1 MAAAGAFSCSPD
13 LPERSSGAAIR
24 SVRFDCDGVGQASII
39 QAPHRSLRAAS
50 LLLSASLLASS
61 LVACGNSGRDD
72 RAGGTGPLP
81 IGAAIALT
89 GNASVIGQDQRIG
102 LELARDHFQGNFRGK
117 GPALELTIEDGG
129 SDEGTATNA
138 FCSLI
143 GADVVALIGPSLSQQ
158 AFAVDPIAD
167 RAGIP
172 VIGPSNTATGIPEI
186 GPFVSRV
193 SAPVA
198 QVAPL
203 SIAAALR
210 LNPKIRS
217 AAVFYAQD
225 DAYSTS
231 ESQIFQ
237 QALIAR
243 NLKPVAV
250 IRTSV
255 SDTDFQSQITETLR
269 RNPDLIVISGLP
281 SDGGNL
287 VRQLRELGFKGTL
300 VAGNGMNSPNIYS
313 ICQRFCDGLLIAQA
327 YSPESTTPIN
337 RAFVAAYTK
346 ARGGAVPPQFS
357 AQAFT
362 AYQVIA
368 ETLSS
373 LQVSLPAGA
382 TLAALPRAELRR
394 RLNTALLKGRFQ
406 TPLGEIRFTPEGEVI
421 QKQFYVA
428 QVRMNPD
435 GRSGRFQLLP
445 TVPTP

>member
-1 MAAAGAFSCSPD
+1 MS
-13 LPERSSGAAIR
+13 
-24 SVRFDCDGVGQASII
+24 QASISH
-39 QAPHRSLRAAS
+39 APHRSLRAAS

-61 LVACGNSGRDD
+61 IVACGNSGRDD
-72 RAGGTGPLP
+72 RAAGSGPLP
-81 IGAAIALT
+81 IGAVIALT
-89 GNASVIGQDQRIG
+89 GNASVIGQDQRLG
-102 LELARDHFQGNFRGK
+102 LELARDHFQGNVQGKGPALQGK

-129 SDEGTATNA
+129 SDEATATNA
-138 FCSLI
+138 FRSLI
-143 GADVVALIGPSLSQQ
+143 GANMVALIGPSLSQQ

-172 VIGPSNTATGIPEI
+172 VVGPSNTASGIPQI

-255 SDTDFQSQITETLR
+255 SDTDFQSQFTETLST
-269 RNPDLIVISGLP
+269 P
-281 SDGGNL
+281 
-287 VRQLRELGFKGTL
+287 QL
-300 VAGNGMNSPNIYS
+300 SP
-313 ICQRFCDGLLIAQA
+313 
-327 YSPESTTPIN
+327 
-337 RAFVAAYTK
+337 
-346 ARGGAVPPQFS
+346 PPC
-357 AQAFT
+357 
-362 AYQVIA
+362 
-368 ETLSS
+368 
-373 LQVSLPAGA
+373 A
-382 TLAALPRAELRR
+382 TLAPPPCAELRR
-394 RLNTALLKGRFQ
+394 RLNTAL
-406 TPLGEIRFTPEGEVI
+406 P
-421 QKQFYVA
+421 
-428 QVRMNPD
+428 
-435 GRSGRFQLLP
+435 
-445 TVPTP
+445 

>member
-1 MAAAGAFSCSPD
+1 MS
-13 LPERSSGAAIR
+13 
-24 SVRFDCDGVGQASII
+24 QASIT
-39 QAPHRSLRAAS
+39 QGPHRSLRAAS

-61 LVACGNSGRDD
+61 LVACGNSGRENSS
-72 RAGGTGPLP
+72 GSKGPLP

-102 LELARDHFQGNFRGK
+102 LELARDYFQGNFQSK
-117 GPALELTIEDGG
+117 GPALELKIQDGG
-129 SDEGTATNA
+129 SDEATATNA
-138 FCSLI
+138 FRSLI
-143 GADVVALIGPSLSQQ
+143 GANVVALIGPSLSQQ

-172 VIGPSNTATGIPEI
+172 VVGPSNTATGIPQI

-231 ESQIFQ
+231 ESKIFQ
-237 QALIAR
+237 QALVDR

-287 VRQLRELGFKGTL
+287 VRQLRELGFKGSL
-300 VAGNGMNSPNIYS
+300 VAGNGMNSPNIYA

-346 ARGGAVPPQFS
+346 SRGGAVPPQF
-357 AQAFT
+357 
-362 AYQVIA
+362 
-368 ETLSS
+368 
-373 LQVSLPAGA
+373 
-382 TLAALPRAELRR
+382 
-394 RLNTALLKGRFQ
+394 
-406 TPLGEIRFTPEGEVI
+406 RFTPEGEVI
-421 QKQFYVA
+421 QNQFYVA
-428 QVRMNPD
+428 QVRMNPASAWP
-435 GRSGRFQLLP
+435 RSWWP
-445 TVPTP
+445 S

>member
-1 MAAAGAFSCSPD
+1 MS
-13 LPERSSGAAIR
+13 
-24 SVRFDCDGVGQASII
+24 QASIS
-39 QAPHRSLRAAS
+39 QAPRRSLRAAG

-61 LVACGNSGRDD
+61 LVACGSSGRDD
-72 RAGGTGPLP
+72 RAAGAGPLP
-81 IGAAIALT
+81 IGAVIALT

-102 LELARDHFQGNFRGK
+102 LEIARDYFQGNSQAK
-117 GPALELTIEDGG
+117 GPALELKIQDGG
-129 SDEGTATNA
+129 SDEATATNA
-138 FCSLI
+138 FRSLI
-143 GADVVALIGPSLSQQ
+143 GANVVALIGPSLSQQ

-172 VIGPSNTATGIPEI
+172 VVGPSNTATGIPQI

-203 SIAAALR
+203 SIAAALK

-231 ESQIFQ
+231 ESKIFQ
-237 QALIAR
+237 QALIDR

-287 VRQLRELGFKGTL
+287 VRQLRELGFKGSL
-300 VAGNGMNSPNIYS
+300 VAGNGMNSPNIYT

-327 YSPESTTPIN
+327 YSPEAPTPIN

-346 ARGGAVPPQFS
+346 SRGGAVPPQFS

-368 ETLSS
+368 ETLST
-373 LQVSLPAGA
+373 LQGSLPPGA
-382 TLAALPRAELRR
+382 TLAALPRPELRR

-421 QKQFYVA
+421 QNQFYVA
-428 QVRMNPD
+428 QVRMNAD